1 MKYTE
6 TEGALHIRGFD
17 LSFCLVNGLSAFIF
31 SIVSLLFCFMYSLT
45 PYLGPKIFGFFLF
58 ILPFSC
64 LVYLF
69 LGYAFLEIF
78 VTAHSIKIK
87 FLWRIWEIQDR
98 EIKIRVQNSHR
109 PTGWIITFYFDSGRI
124 SLPILKKDKA
134 LIIIDKIKFY
144 YKNPINIVDYQK
156 FLSNQPK

>member
-6 TEGALHIRGFD
+6 TEGALHIKGFD
-17 LSFCLVNGLSAFIF
+17 LNFCFVNGLSAFII
-31 SIVSLLFCFMYSLT
+31 SLVGLLFCFIYSLT
-45 PYLGPKIFGFFLF
+45 PYVGPKIFGFFFF
-58 ILPFSC
+58 ILPFLY

-69 LGYAFLEIF
+69 LGYLFLEIC
-78 VTAHSIKIK
+78 VMAHSIKIK

-98 EIKIRVQNSHR
+98 EIKIRLQNSYR

-134 LIIIDKIKFY
+134 LAIIDKIKFY
-144 YKNPINIVDYQK
+144 YKNPINIVDYQNS
-156 FLSNQPK
+156 LSKS